1 MKYDGELTLLTENQ
15 AKESEIFKNAIIK
28 PEITDF
34 ALLTGG
40 KFELQSIKN
49 EISNPYLTRTY
60 DNDGKVKVMYS
71 YDDWCKVPV
80 LYSYYS
86 IASESVSNRYNI
98 IRPVLLFS
106 SICHSPNAVVGKSGV
121 KEVEYEEYPQQVVAN
136 GSIIYLE
143 NAYKYGEMK
152 KTGKIYTTDSA
163 NSRNSDAD
171 FEPQQYEEYEYDGRK
186 YVRVEANIYNA
197 KAVNICDDDI
207 YGSNVATVRLSDGVP
222 VMTGDIVWVKVQPI
236 VWLIDDEMNFA
247 IAKKGILSGIRFDKK
262 RGEWKGDF
270 ESTEMNMFLQT
281 YLKKEIVETKI
292 IKIAPEEKKQYEE
305 KQKELEKRRNQY
317 ELNFGQVSEEDIIK
331 GAIESGVAVFLH
343 SASSEDKSIIV
354 KQIDPTCET
363 IYLQNASCES
373 LNGKNICNEATGEMI
388 DVKPSWLKQ
397 IEEKCEKEPDRYHI
411 VFLDEITNALPNIQ
425 EIVFNMVLDRKVNGK
440 WNLPENVRIIASG
453 NDMNDNLVD
462 TKFAESL
469 FDSFAHVYIKPTF
482 WLKWASDH
490 NIHPAISSYI
500 AYKKGETLRSEYN
513 GEKPNADLRK
523 WEMASKMLYAT
534 GKPEMLRALV
544 GEDITRE
551 FIQFCNQRVITL
563 DDVISDNAT
572 ESDIQSLNTAE
583 RYATTMILSQ
593 VNDTDLEKVRGFVVE
608 MGVEFGVLFD
618 ALWTHGD
625 ESRLERI
632 EEVKLATGEVCKG
645 KCLVKKVNY

>member
-71 YDDWCKVPV
+71 YDDWCKVLV
-80 LYSYYS
+80 MYSYYS

-121 KEVEYEEYPQQVVAN
+121 KEVEYGEYPQQVVAN

-343 SASSEDKSIIV
+343 SASSADKSIIV

-397 IEEKCEKEPDRYHI
+397 IEEKCEKEPDRNHL
-411 VFLDEITNALPNIQ
+411 VFLDEITNALPSIQGIAFNI
-425 EIVFNMVLDRKVNGK
+425 VLDREVNGI
-440 WNLPENVRIIASG
+440 WQLPENARIVEAG
-453 NDMNDNLVD
+453 NDMKDSL
-462 TKFAESL
+462 AENKLAEPL
-469 FDSFAHVYIKPTF
+469 FNRFAHVYIKTTTES
-482 WLKWASDH
+482 WLRWASEP
-490 NIHPAISSYI
+490 NIHPAIYSYI
-500 AYKKGETLRSEYN
+500 AYKNGETLRSKYD
-513 GEKPNADLRK
+513 GEKPNADPRK

-534 GKPEMLRALV
+534 GQPEMLRALV

-551 FIQFCNQRVITL
+551 FVQFCNQRVITL
-563 DDVISDNAT
+563 NDVISGSVT
-572 ESDIQSLNTAE
+572 ERDIEALNTAE
-583 RYATTMILSQ
+583 RYATTMGLSQ
-593 VNDTDLEKVRGFVVE
+593 ADDTNLEKVRGFVIG
-608 MGVEFGVLFD
+608 MGAEFGAIFD

-632 EEVKLATGEVCKG
+632 AEAKLVTREEGGIRK
-645 KCLVKKVNY
+645 